1 MYLLESVA
9 LIFLYW
15 VINVRKVSYRKFRH
29 LLLDKKMKKFQ
40 FQEAA
45 GIGRSSLYSLLTDR
59 NVNTNV
65 LVKVCDALNCE
76 ISDIMELV
84 PVEDNDKS

>member
-1 MYLLESVA
+1 
-9 LIFLYW
+9 
-15 VINVRKVSYRKFRH
+15 
-29 LLLDKKMKKFQ
+29 MKKFQ

-45 GIGRSSLYSLLTDR
+45 GIGCSSLYSLLTDR

-76 ISDIMELV
+76 LSDIMELV
-84 PVEDNDKS
+84 PAEDNEETKSGD

>member
-1 MYLLESVA
+1 
-9 LIFLYW
+9 
-15 VINVRKVSYRKFRH
+15 
-29 LLLDKKMKKFQ
+29 MKKFQ
-40 FQEAA
+40 FQEEA

-65 LVKVCDALNCE
+65 LVKVCDVLNCE

-84 PVEDNDKS
+84 PVEDNEESKSGD

>member
-1 MYLLESVA
+1 M
-9 LIFLYW
+9 
-15 VINVRKVSYRKFRH
+15 
-29 LLLDKKMKKFQ
+29 LLDKKMKKFQ
-40 FQEAA
+40 FQEEA

-65 LVKVCDALNCE
+65 LVKVGDALNCE

-84 PVEDNDKS
+84 PVEDNEESKSGD